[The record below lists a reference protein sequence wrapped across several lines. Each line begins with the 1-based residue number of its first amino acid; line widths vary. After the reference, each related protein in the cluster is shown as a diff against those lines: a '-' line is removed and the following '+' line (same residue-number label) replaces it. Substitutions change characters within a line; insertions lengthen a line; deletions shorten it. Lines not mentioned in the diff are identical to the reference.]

1 MSETKPQTYYDLL
14 KVSFYAS
21 EDELRRGCESAL
33 RRAENIGYGVV
44 PNATER
50 ADIAEKRKQ
59 IMQAYAMLKDPVRR
73 AKYNAAIMAKLAQP
87 DESAPSNT
95 TQTAILSDANTP
107 PIASKNVDVLAVTA
121 AAVTN
126 AASTSSS
133 ATTLNTP
140 IANKPEVIDL
150 RASMQERAAA
160 AAVSLG
166 DSRDAHYDNRE
177 YAHLGVR
184 FVAMMIDGC
193 ILTLLAFVFVW
204 VAWPSASAGR
214 SAMGGLGV
222 VSLFL
227 LIALQIAY
235 YVIGESGRH
244 RSTWGKRWMGLE
256 VVRTDG
262 DENVS
267 ALRAFFRYWLRS
279 LSANLLMIGYIMA
292 FFTERKQALHDLITD
307 SVVLRVKE
315 PPKHW
320 LLIGVALI
328 LIPPA
333 LAVFIAK
340 GIIAKSSSN
349 ALAAA
354 IAGKDRFDPKR
365 ATPRRSEVET
375 AYAAATSLQRSL
387 TNHFSANGKWPTEK
401 ETSDV
406 ISQSS
411 RSEALRDHEVK
422 LMPDGSFLLSLGATA
437 EGTARMVFIP
447 SSSTASAEWNCLPIN
462 IDEEETVPQCKFE

>member
-33 RRAENIGYGVV
+33 RRAENIGYGVE

-107 PIASKNVDVLAVTA
+107 PIASKNADVLAVTT

-126 AASTSSS
+126 AASKSSS

-140 IANKPEVIDL
+140 VANKPEVIDL

-166 DSRDAHYDNRE
+166 DSRDVHYDNRE

-184 FVAMMIDGC
+184 FTAMMIDGY
-193 ILTLLAFVFVW
+193 ILAALMFVFALIVI
-204 VAWPSASAGR
+204 PSASSGR
-214 SAMGGLGV
+214 SAIGGLGV
-222 VSLFL
+222 VSLLL
-227 LIALQIAY
+227 LIAFPIAY

-262 DENVS
+262 DESVS
-267 ALRAFFRYWLRS
+267 AVRAFFRYWLRS

-315 PPKHW
+315 PPKYW
-320 LLIGVALI
+320 I
-328 LIPPA
+328 LICAA
-333 LAVFIAK
+333 LLLPLLVLVIITSVAK
-340 GIIAKSSSN
+340 G
-349 ALAAA
+349 
-354 IAGKDRFDPKR
+354 
-365 ATPRRSEVET
+365 
-375 AYAAATSLQRSL
+375 
-387 TNHFSANGKWPTEK
+387 
-401 ETSDV
+401 
-406 ISQSS
+406 
-411 RSEALRDHEVK
+411 
-422 LMPDGSFLLSLGATA
+422 
-437 EGTARMVFIP
+437 
-447 SSSTASAEWNCLPIN
+447 
-462 IDEEETVPQCKFE
+462 